1 MRVRRATK
9 SDCAALG
16 VAMKTVVDEDL
27 WLATQPP
34 VTPSELASRLEAA
47 VDQDGQ
53 LLLVLEEDGR
63 LIGALGL
70 NPTAAEGVLS
80 LGMWIV
86 REHRGGGGG
95 RMLLEAAL
103 ERRPPEAHKME
114 LEAFPD
120 NEAAIALYR
129 SYGFEQEGLR
139 RDHYRRR
146 DGSLRS
152 AVVMARLFTEP
163 ARREPP
169 P

>member
-1 MRVRRATK
+1 MLVRPATK

-16 VAMKTVVDEDL
+16 LSMKGVVDEER

-34 VTPSELASRLEAA
+34 VTASELAGRFEGAL
-47 VDQDGQ
+47 DDGQ
-53 LLLVLEEDGR
+53 LLLVLEEDSR
-63 LIGALGL
+63 LVGALGL

-86 REHRGGGGG
+86 RDYRNRGGG
-95 RMLLEAAL
+95 RMLLEAAI
-103 ERRPPEAHKME
+103 EQRPPDAHKIE

-129 SYGFEQEGLR
+129 SHGFEQEGLR
-139 RDHYRRR
+139 RDHYRRS

-152 AVVMARLFTEP
+152 AVVMARVFREP

-169 P
+169 S